1 MHRRLIACLVL
12 PLLLAGA
19 ASAIPTADGTVS
31 TTTFVL
37 RGRGWGHG
45 VGMGQWGAYGQAKR
59 GVDYDAILAHYYP
72 GTVLGKAPS
81 KPVRV
86 LLRDGKGPFTIASE
100 VAFRVEDGDGQSYD
114 LEPGAYPVGTALKI
128 ALDPEQVPEALPS
141 PLTFHAGSEPL
152 TLAGHPYRG
161 ALQVQ
166 RVGGR
171 AQVVDVVSIDA
182 YVRGVVSEEVPDDW
196 PLEAIKAQAV
206 AARSYALSTGR
217 DRETL
222 YADTR
227 SQVYGG
233 IDAETK
239 SGDAAVAATKREVL
253 KYDGK
258 IATTFFYS
266 SSGGRT
272 ANVTDVFSTPV
283 PIPYL
288 VAVPDPDDRFS
299 PYHHWGPVVLTAAKV
314 SRALGVPGT
323 TDLRTVP
330 ASGRARTVV
339 VTGKKG
345 ETSVAAAVV
354 RAALDLR
361 STWITAGVLTLT
373 RPAGS
378 FAAGSPVELTGS
390 AHRVT
395 GPIALQQRETG
406 GTWSAG
412 AALELAADRSFSVEV
427 TPSATTRYRLTAA
440 DGVVSSPLRVPVDGT
455 RVTSILRASAGN
467 DPNERERSAFLPDD
481 PLSSLQW
488 YLDAIR
494 AFDFWP
500 ELPVLDPVTVA
511 IVDTGIDKGHPE
523 FGGKIL
529 AAKSF
534 VGGSPADEVGHGTFV
549 AGMIAAEAGNAQ
561 GIAGVA
567 FPAQLLIAKVAKS
580 DGSIDTGDEARAIR
594 WAVDHGARVVNL
606 SLGGL
611 RDPFHAYRDTYSQAE
626 ADAVAYAW
634 RKGAV
639 VVAAVGNGDT
649 APHMPWPYASYP
661 AALPHV
667 IGVGALTSSGSVPTF
682 SNQDSVFA
690 DVAAPG
696 EGIVSTLPRWL
707 TAERPSCLDQG
718 YSPCG
723 PKEFRDGSGTSFA
736 AAIVSAEAALMLTI
750 RPELTP
756 DQVASL
762 IEHTTTD
769 VTPGTGCARCVAGRD
784 SRSGWGSVDVLA
796 ALESLSGKLPMPDRL
811 ETNDDAGGR
820 AVKLFGND
828 IRTHATLDF
837 WDDQVDVYK
846 VYLEA
851 GERVLLTLRGPVGT
865 QTNLILWRP
874 GTQHVEG
881 LSPDV
886 QTRRLA
892 VAAKPGPNE
901 RLAQRVEKTG
911 WHYVEVK
918 MAAAGSGRY
927 MLRIDKRR

>member
-1 MHRRLIACLVL
+1 MFRRLIACLVL

-45 VGMGQWGAYGQAKR
+45 VGMGQWGAFGQAKR

-86 LLRDGKGPFTIASE
+86 LLRDGKGPFAIASE
-100 VAFRVEDGDGQSYD
+100 APFRVEDGDGQTYD
-114 LEPGAYPVGTALKI
+114 LEPGAYPVGVALKV
-128 ALDPEQVPEALPS
+128 AVDPEQAPAPLPS
-141 PLTFHAGSEPL
+141 PLTFRAGSAPL

-166 RVGGR
+166 RVDQR

-182 YVRGVVSEEVPDDW
+182 YVRGVVNEEVPDDW

-239 SGDAAVAATKREVL
+239 SGDAAVAATKRQVL

-272 ANVTDVFSTPV
+272 ANVTDVFSTPD

-288 VAVPDPDDRFS
+288 VAVPDPDDKFS
-299 PYHHWGPVVLTAAKV
+299 PYHRWGPVVLTATKV

-330 ASGRARTVV
+330 ASGRARTIVA
-339 VTGKKG
+339 TGKKG
-345 ETSVAAAVV
+345 ETSVAAADV
-354 RAALDLR
+354 RAALGLR
-361 STWITAGVLTLT
+361 STWITPGVLTLT

-378 FAAGSPVELTGS
+378 FAGGSAIELTGS
-390 AHRVT
+390 AHRVK
-395 GPIALQQRETG
+395 GPIALEQREPG
-406 GTWSAG
+406 DAWSAG
-412 AALELAADRSFSVEV
+412 PDVELKADGSFSVEV
-427 TPSATTRYRLTAA
+427 SPAATTLYRLTAA
-440 DGVVSSPLRVPVDGT
+440 DEVVSTALRVPISGS
-455 RVTSILRASAGN
+455 RRTSILGASAVS
-467 DPNERERSAFLPDD
+467 PHAHARTAFLPDD
-481 PLSSLQW
+481 PLAPLQW

-500 ELPVLDPVTVA
+500 DLPFLDPVTVA
-511 IVDTGIDKGHPE
+511 IIDTGIDRGHPE
-523 FGGKIL
+523 FVGKIV

-534 VGGSPADEVGHGTFV
+534 VGGSADDTLGHGTFV
-549 AGMIAAEAGNAQ
+549 AGLIAAEAGNGE
-561 GIAGVA
+561 GIAGIA
-567 FPAQLLIAKVAKS
+567 FPAQLIVAKVAKS
-580 DGSIDTGDEARAIR
+580 DGSIGTGDEARAIR
-594 WAVDHGARVVNL
+594 WAVDRGARVINL

-611 RDPFHAYRDTYSQAE
+611 RDPLHRFRDTFSQEE

-649 APHMPWPYASYP
+649 APHMPWLYASYP
-661 AALPHV
+661 AALPHA
-667 IGVGALTSSGSVPTF
+667 IGVGAVAANGSVPTF
-682 SNQDSVFA
+682 SNQDSIFV

-696 EGIVSTLPRWL
+696 EGIVSTLPRRL
-707 TAERPSCLDQG
+707 TADRPTCVDQG

-736 AAIVSAEAALMLTI
+736 AAMVTAEAALLLTV
-750 RPELTP
+750 RPDLTP
-756 DQVASL
+756 GQVASL

-769 VTPGTGCARCVAGRD
+769 VTPATGCARCTVGRD

-796 ALESLSGKLPMPDRL
+796 ALDSLSGKLPTPDRL
-811 ETNDDAGGR
+811 ETNDDGGDR
-820 AVKLFGND
+820 APKLFGRE

-837 WDDQVDVYK
+837 WDDQIDVYK
-846 VYLEA
+846 VYFQA
-851 GERVLLTLRGPVGT
+851 GERAVVNLRGPVGT

-874 GTQHVEG
+874 GTQHVES
-881 LSPDV
+881 LSPEV

-892 VAAKPGPNE
+892 VAATPGPNE
-901 RLAQRVEKTG
+901 RLDQRVEKTG
-911 WHYVEVK
+911 WYYVEVK
-918 MAAAGSGRY
+918 IGAAGSGRY
-927 MLRIDKRR
+927 TLRIDKRR